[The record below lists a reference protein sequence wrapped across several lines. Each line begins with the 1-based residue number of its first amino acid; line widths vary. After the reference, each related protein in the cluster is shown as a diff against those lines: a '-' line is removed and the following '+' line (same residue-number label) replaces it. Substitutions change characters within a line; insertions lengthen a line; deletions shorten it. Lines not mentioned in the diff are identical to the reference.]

1 MRIILKQDVKDL
13 GRSGDVVTVAE
24 GYGRNYLL
32 PRKMAVLASPGNL
45 KDWNKRIQA
54 AQEREQKERQ
64 EAQAV
69 VDRLRETR
77 LTVTGKA
84 AEGTTRIHGSITA
97 ADIAGR
103 LNAELAPPTPIDRRD
118 IELKEPIRSLGEHV
132 VKVRLG
138 KGIAATVTV
147 AVVEEGAE
155 EVSS

>member
-1 MRIILKQDVKDL
+1 
-13 GRSGDVVTVAE
+13 
-24 GYGRNYLL
+24 
-32 PRKMAVLASPGNL
+32 VLASPGNL

>member
-13 GRSGDVVTVAE
+13 GRSGDVVSVAE

-64 EAQAV
+64 EAQAL

-77 LTVTGKA
+77 LNLTGKA

-97 ADIAGR
+97 ADIAGQ
-103 LNAELAPPTPIDRRD
+103 LNAVLSPPTPIDRRD

-138 KGIAATVTV
+138 KGITAQVTV
-147 AVVEEGAE
+147 QVAEEGAAQE
-155 EVSS
+155 SS